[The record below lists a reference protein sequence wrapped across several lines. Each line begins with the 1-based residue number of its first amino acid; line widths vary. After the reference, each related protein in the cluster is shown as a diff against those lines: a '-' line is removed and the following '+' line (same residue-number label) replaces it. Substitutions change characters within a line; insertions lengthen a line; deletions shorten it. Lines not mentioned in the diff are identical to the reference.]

1 LVDKK
6 RVQLKRKQETINED
20 DIESLNNE
28 NSEHLVEIQF
38 WKNKALKLESELG
51 KCQGADLLNEQGVKG
66 MTATK
71 ITNCKTGTII
81 AALLVETQ
89 HEMRDTYFEQG
100 GCKISHIYNKVSF
113 CYH

>member
-1 LVDKK
+1 MLPFWPLLGKYPYFKAGIRDIYEMEYRVKK
-6 RVQLKRKQETINED
+6 MYRMHRKAYFSFGT
-20 DIESLNNE
+20 
-28 NSEHLVEIQF
+28 
-38 WKNKALKLESELG
+38 ELG

-71 ITNCKTGTII
+71 ITKCKTGTII

-113 CYH
+113 CYY